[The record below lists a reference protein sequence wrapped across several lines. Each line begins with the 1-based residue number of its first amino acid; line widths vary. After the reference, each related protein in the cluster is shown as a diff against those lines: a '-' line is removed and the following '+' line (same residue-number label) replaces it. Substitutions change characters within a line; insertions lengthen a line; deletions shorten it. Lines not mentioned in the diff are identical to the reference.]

1 MYLCYFQITNISVT
15 KCLAA
20 SVIGLLPTQAM
31 NTYMGTTLRSVE
43 DVISEHS
50 GNYVILVIQ
59 VAITIGLSVYVI
71 RKARKELNKAVR
83 ESEVEMMLDRREI
96 VTSIPKY
103 LDLPLQTDFKTN
115 GIANGHV
122 AKPGHRRAQSASAI
136 IAIRELH
143 EIGEVDI
150 A

>member
-1 MYLCYFQITNISVT
+1 
-15 KCLAA
+15 
-20 SVIGLLPTQAM
+20 M
-31 NTYMGTTLRSVE
+31 NTYMGSTLRSVE

-50 GNYVILVIQ
+50 GNYVILVVQ
-59 VAITIGLSVYVI
+59 VVITIGLSIYVI
-71 RKARKELNKAVR
+71 RKARKELNKACR

-96 VTSIPKY
+96 VTCVPKY
-103 LDLPLQTDFKTN
+103 LDLPLQKNSKAN

-122 AKPGHRRAQSASAI
+122 PNGHVTKPGHRRAQSASAI

-143 EIGEVDI
+143 ENGEVQT